1 MKRHTHLFINKMRQH
16 YTNKKYLPSVVSFS
30 MFVCLLKNLLLKRAM
45 YYNVTMF
52 VCLTSVTPI
61 ILSVYVCVYEFSLAG
76 GGLHM
81 CITKGRNENMRIR
94 LIKIA
99 SGDSF

>member
-1 MKRHTHLFINKMRQH
+1 MRQH

-61 ILSVYVCVYEFSLAG
+61 ILRTCVCVCMSFRWRVVGYTCVLQREG
-76 GGLHM
+76 M
-81 CITKGRNENMRIR
+81 
-94 LIKIA
+94 KI
-99 SGDSF
+99 